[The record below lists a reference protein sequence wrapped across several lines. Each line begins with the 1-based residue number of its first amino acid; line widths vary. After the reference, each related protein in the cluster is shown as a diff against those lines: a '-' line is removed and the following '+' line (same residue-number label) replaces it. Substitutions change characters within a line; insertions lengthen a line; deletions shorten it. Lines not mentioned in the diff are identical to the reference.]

1 MGLLDKAV
9 HGVFKDIGEA
19 VEGVAKGVGKIVEGG
34 AELAAGALTLNPKEM
49 AAGGKNLVTGG
60 IKTASCAV
68 ELTPEGLESS
78 AANNLLDGALEECGI
93 KSGKD
98 EEEGDDDGISLEDLA
113 GTKEF
118 CEKLPAGMKP
128 GFLKV

>member
-1 MGLLDKAV
+1 M
-9 HGVFKDIGEA
+9 
-19 VEGVAKGVGKIVEGG
+19 VEGG

-49 AAGGKNLVTGG
+49 AAGGKDLVTGG
-60 IKTASCAV
+60 IKTASSAV

-93 KSGKD
+93 HTGKD
-98 EEEGDDDGISLEDLA
+98 EPEGGDDGISFEDLA
-113 GTKEF
+113 GAKEF
-118 CEKLPAGMKP
+118 CDKLPAGVKP

>member
-9 HGVFKDIGEA
+9 HGICKDIGDA
-19 VEGVAKGVGKIVEGG
+19 VEGVAKGVGKMVEGG

-49 AAGGKNLVTGG
+49 AAGGKDLVTGG
-60 IKTASCAV
+60 IKTASNAV

-93 KSGKD
+93 DTGKD
-98 EEEGDDDGISLEDLA
+98 KPEGDDGVGVEDLMA
-113 GTKEF
+113 TKEF
-118 CEKLPAGMKP
+118 CEKLPGGMKP